1 MHRVTCRS
9 RPRRR
14 ADLCDCAEILRAD
27 SGACLIH
34 TGPVAAWA
42 ATPIIAPI
50 PSRGADYE
58 LEQWVDP
65 GPLLI
70 AANRELCRRSL
81 AEFFRQSWSA
91 LEDIELEWNWHLDAL
106 CMHVQW
112 QVDGWRERRTVA
124 DMRRLGEFVQQN
136 VLFNIPPAT
145 MKSRLVSVIA
155 FAWAWID
162 SPEMKV
168 LALSS
173 NPEVA
178 MRDASYARD
187 LVESDWYQDHFVKCL
202 PAPRNPKRVKP
213 GERWELRKDKD
224 ATSRFGNTR
233 GGERQSKGFQ
243 IKVTGAKAD
252 WIIVDDPHDAHEV
265 YSEVKRDAV
274 KSKWDTAIEN
284 RLNDPRRGIRTGVMQ
299 RVHDQDWAG
308 HVLRRGGWVHVCIPM
323 IFEASRKCVTPIWED
338 PRTVDGECIH
348 PDRFTPFV
356 LAEAKRKG
364 SLYWASQYQQEPL
377 GLEGN
382 LFKLKWWRWWRP
394 EGVARVGN
402 VPRPDGCNDSPAV
415 PLPKLHWIV
424 ISVDAAFKKTEE
436 GSRVSIMVIGGVGPD
451 RYVLDNDTSP
461 KTFKETCEA
470 IRRMRAKHPLAL
482 RILIEDKA
490 NGPAIVETLQAMI
503 SGVIEV
509 NPEGGKE
516 ARAAACSPSVESGNV
531 YLPEGAEWLTG
542 EIDFL
547 GELAKFPQGD
557 KDDQVDAFSQ
567 ALIFMTQGADVSRFL
582 MLAGA

>member
-1 MHRVTCRS
+1 MS
-9 RPRRR
+9 
-14 ADLCDCAEILRAD
+14 CDCDALLRDADGACVLHVGVAALPAIVQPTPSGGPAGDLFPKFNATGALRA
-27 SGACLIH
+27 
-34 TGPVAAWA
+34 
-42 ATPIIAPI
+42 
-50 PSRGADYE
+50 
-58 LEQWVDP
+58 
-65 GPLLI
+65 
-70 AANRELCRRSL
+70 ANAELCRRSL
-81 AEFFRQSWSA
+81 AEFARQSWGV
-91 LEDIELEWNWHLDAL
+91 LEPTTPLEWNWHLDAL

-112 QVDGWRERRTVA
+112 QIDGWRERSTVEA
-124 DMRRLGEFVQQN
+124 MIRLGHFVQQN
-136 VLFNIPPAT
+136 VMFNVPPLT
-145 MKSRLVSVIA
+145 MKSRFVSVVG

-173 NPEVA
+173 NPDVA
-178 MRDASYARD
+178 VRDAQYARD
-187 LVESDWYQDHFVKCL
+187 LVSSDWYQTHFVLCL
-202 PAPRNPKRVKP
+202 REPRSPRRWRP

-224 ATSRFGNTR
+224 AVTKFGNTA
-233 GGERQSKGFQ
+233 GGERQSKGMLAK
-243 IKVTGAKAD
+243 ITGSKAD
-252 WIIVDDPHDAHEV
+252 WIIVDDPHDAQEV
-265 YSEVKRDAV
+265 YSDVKREAI
-274 KSKWDTAIEN
+274 KSRWDNAISN
-284 RLNDPRRGIRTGVMQ
+284 RGNDLRRLIRTGVMQ

-308 HVLRRGGWVHVCIPM
+308 HVIKTGEWILVCIPM
-323 IFEASRKCVTPIWED
+323 EFEPKRRCVTPIWAD
-338 PRTVDGECIH
+338 PRTEPGEILH
-348 PDRFTPFV
+348 AARFTPAV
-356 LAEAKRKG
+356 LAAQRRKG
-364 SLYWASQYQQEPL
+364 SLYYAAQFQQQPL
-377 GLEGN
+377 GLDGN

-394 EGVARVGN
+394 EGLARAGN
-402 VPRPDGCNDSPAV
+402 VLRPDGCNDSPAV

-461 KTFKETCEA
+461 KTFKETVEA
-470 IRRMRAKHPLAL
+470 IKRMRAKHPLAL

-516 ARAAACSPSVESGNV
+516 SRAAAVSPSVESGNV